1 MMKAICL
8 IAVVI
13 GNCSC
18 EDFLTRDHL
27 TIFLIHKYHNCSCED
42 FLTRD
47 HPTEVSD
54 DKFWETMNECENAL
68 GQCKLWIKGGQSS
81 TEIGMIFLEGATDNM
96 YFFSNFDQRIVQLG
110 NGSLVPPTNN
120 NNPTGWEGLMDQWSN
135 AYIYIRRCCRFL
147 EHVDNAYF
155 ADESERARM
164 KAEARVWRAW
174 YHIRLLNYYGRH
186 DGIPIVD
193 HALNPSDIY
202 LARNTVQECL
212 DFINRELD
220 MVINSEDLP
229 FVWDEGRRS
238 RMSRSIA
245 LALKMD
251 VNLQFKQY
259 DQAKAAAKALIDSR
273 EFELYYTSSQD
284 NDPGRNY
291 RDLFRYL
298 GEQNKERI
306 FFRDQGCNDIWFRN
320 MGTVMGGQGV
330 SAPLKS
336 LVDVY
341 ETIDGKTIQSL
352 SAEERLQ
359 YERNPLY
366 KARDP
371 RLYATVMMP
380 EDSTSISNYVYHPF
394 DPNSSDFVGKTGAS
408 RSGYMLKKYLD
419 EQDRATGRGTLDF
432 MIYRYAEVLMDY
444 VECLIETGDWQN
456 PDVEKYINMIRNR
469 AGMPNMDKSVYN
481 TQEKVRELY
490 RRERRIE
497 FAFEGKRY
505 DDIRRWGI
513 GNETNQG
520 TIYGAWN
527 PNEGSY
533 VTIETRNCVFPKFD
547 SWPLHQQEVT
557 SNPNIKQPTGW

>member
-13 GNCSC
+13 G
-18 EDFLTRDHL
+18 T
-27 TIFLIHKYHNCSCED
+27 CSCED

>member
-1 MMKAICL
+1 MKAICL

-18 EDFLTRDHL
+18 A
-27 TIFLIHKYHNCSCED
+27 D

>member
-1 MMKAICL
+1 MKKYSKKIMKVICL
-8 IAVVI
+8 IAVMI
-13 GNCSC
+13 SCCGC
-18 EDFLTRDHL
+18 EDFLTR
-27 TIFLIHKYHNCSCED
+27 N
-42 FLTRD
+42 
-47 HPTEVSD
+47 HPTEISD

-68 GQCKLWIKGGQSS
+68 GQCKLWMKGGQSE
-81 TEIGMIFLEGATDNM
+81 TELGLMFLEGATDNM
-96 YFFSNFDQRIVQLG
+96 YFFANFDQRIVQLG
-110 NGSLVPPTNN
+110 NGSLVPPTKNN
-120 NNPTGWEGLMDQWSN
+120 DPTSWEVVLDQWSN
-135 AYIYIRRCCRFL
+135 SYTYIRRCCRFL

-220 MVINSEDLP
+220 MVINSEDLQ

-259 DQAKAAAKALIDSR
+259 EQAKAAAKALIDSG

-306 FFRDQGCNDIWFRN
+306 LFRDQGCNDIWFRN

-557 SNPNIKQPTGW
+557 ANPNIKQPTGW

>member
-1 MMKAICL
+1 MGAICL
-8 IAVVI
+8 VAILVA
-13 GNCSC
+13 G
-18 EDFLTRDHL
+18 
-27 TIFLIHKYHNCSCED
+27 CSCED

-68 GQCKLWIKGGQSS
+68 GQCKLWVKGGQSS
-81 TEIGMIFLEGATDNM
+81 TEMGMVFLDGATDNM
-96 YFFSNFDQRIVQLG
+96 YFFSNFDQRIVQMG
-110 NGSLVPPTNN
+110 NGSLVPPTKN
-120 NNPTGWEGLMDQWSN
+120 NNPSGYEYLMNQWSDI
-135 AYIYIRRCCRFL
+135 YTYIRRCCRFL
-147 EHVDNAYF
+147 EHVDKAYF

-164 KAEARVWRAW
+164 KAEVRVWRAW
-174 YHIRLLNYYGRH
+174 YHIRLLNYYGRN

-193 HALNPSDIY
+193 HVLNPSEIY
-202 LARNTVQECL
+202 LARNSVQECL

-220 MVINSEDLP
+220 LVINSNDLP
-229 FVWDEGRRS
+229 FIWDEGRRS
-238 RMSRSIA
+238 RMSKSIA

-251 VNLQFKQY
+251 INLQFKQY
-259 DQAKAAAKALIDSR
+259 DLAKLAAKALIDSG
-273 EFELYYTSSQD
+273 EFKLYYTSSKDD
-284 NDPGRNY
+284 NPGKNY
-291 RDLFRYL
+291 RDLFRYV
-298 GEQNKERI
+298 GEQNQERI
-306 FFRDQGCNDIWFRN
+306 FFKDQGCNDIWFRN

-336 LVDVY
+336 LVDTY

-352 SAEERLQ
+352 SADERQ
-359 YERNPLY
+359 RYERDPLY
-366 KARDP
+366 KGRDP

-380 EDSTSISNYVYHPF
+380 NDSTSISKYIYRPF

-444 VECLIETGDWQN
+444 VECLIEKGDWQN

-469 AGMPNMDKSVYN
+469 AGMPDMDKSVYN

-490 RRERRIE
+490 RRERRLE

-513 GNETNQG
+513 GSETNQG

-527 PNEGSY
+527 PNDDSY
-533 VTIETRNCVFPKFD
+533 VTIETRNCIFPKFD

-557 SNPNIKQPTGW
+557 ANPNIKQPTGW

>member
-13 GNCSC
+13 G
-18 EDFLTRDHL
+18 
-27 TIFLIHKYHNCSCED
+27 NCSCED

-202 LARNTVQECL
+202 LARNTVQESL

-251 VNLQFKQY
+251 ANLQFKQY

>member
-1 MMKAICL
+1 MKAICL

-13 GNCSC
+13 G
-18 EDFLTRDHL
+18 
-27 TIFLIHKYHNCSCED
+27 NCSCED

>member
-13 GNCSC
+13 G
-18 EDFLTRDHL
+18 T
-27 TIFLIHKYHNCSCED
+27 CSCED

-481 TQEKVRELY
+481 NQEKVRELY